1 MSKEEKELQEQI
13 SNVANKQLRREQLL
27 EQRIKNLEA
36 KIEAKEINSR
46 IKSLEYFRDFVLVLS
61 AVVVIFKMFV

>member
-36 KIEAKEINSR
+36 KIEAEEINSR